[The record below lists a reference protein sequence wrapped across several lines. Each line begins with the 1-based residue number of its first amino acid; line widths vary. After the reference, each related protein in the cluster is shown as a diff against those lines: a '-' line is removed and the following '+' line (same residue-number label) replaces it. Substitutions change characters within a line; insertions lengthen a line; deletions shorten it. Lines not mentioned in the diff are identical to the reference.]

1 PGHTRPRYHAQ
12 PAGGPRGGGRG
23 PQHLGPVVRAVPG
36 RGRRSATTAGRVRP
50 AGRHRVRHQPAGPQQ
65 AEARRLHRGQR
76 RHLPVDLGP
85 QQRRRRR
92 AARIPDLGRA
102 HDSAAGQ
109 AAPRGRRV
117 PGRDHRRQ
125 APRHHRAPAVRGG
138 QPGVSPDVIVLAPG
152 VGESLQPWAASGPIL
167 RALVACLLAGLVSF
181 ASPCVIPLVPGYVAY
196 LAGVVGAE
204 RPPVTAVAAE
214 RQRAAAATMTLEER
228 RSRRSSRLRVVGAS
242 LLFVAGFTVVFVL
255 LSAMV
260 LGTVQDLAPQ
270 RELLQR
276 LGGAVTIVMGLVF
289 IGLVPALQR
298 DTRMQPKAL
307 STWVGAP
314 LLGAVFALGWTPC
327 LGPTLAA
334 ALSVAAGT
342 GVDAARGVLLIVA
355 YCLGLGLPF
364 VLVAFGSTWAMRTVG
379 WLQRNTRRIQVF
391 GGVMLIIVGLLLLSG
406 LWAEFV
412 YWLRD

>member
-1 PGHTRPRYHAQ
+1 M
-12 PAGGPRGGGRG
+12 
-23 PQHLGPVVRAVPG
+23 
-36 RGRRSATTAGRVRP
+36 
-50 AGRHRVRHQPAGPQQ
+50 
-65 AEARRLHRGQR
+65 
-76 RHLPVDLGP
+76 
-85 QQRRRRR
+85 
-92 AARIPDLGRA
+92 
-102 HDSAAGQ
+102 
-109 AAPRGRRV
+109 
-117 PGRDHRRQ
+117 
-125 APRHHRAPAVRGG
+125 
-138 QPGVSPDVIVLAPG
+138 SPDVIVLAQG
-152 VGESLQPWAASGPIL
+152 VGESFQQTAASGPIL
-167 RALVACLLAGLVSF
+167 LALGACLLAGLVSF

-260 LGTVQDLAPQ
+260 LGTVQYLAPQ
-270 RELLQR
+270 QELLQR
-276 LGGAVTIVMGLVF
+276 LGGVVTIVMGLVF

-355 YCLGLGLPF
+355 YCVGLGLPF

-412 YWLRD
+412 YWLRDFAISDTTLPI

>member
-1 PGHTRPRYHAQ
+1 M
-12 PAGGPRGGGRG
+12 
-23 PQHLGPVVRAVPG
+23 
-36 RGRRSATTAGRVRP
+36 
-50 AGRHRVRHQPAGPQQ
+50 
-65 AEARRLHRGQR
+65 
-76 RHLPVDLGP
+76 
-85 QQRRRRR
+85 
-92 AARIPDLGRA
+92 
-102 HDSAAGQ
+102 
-109 AAPRGRRV
+109 
-117 PGRDHRRQ
+117 
-125 APRHHRAPAVRGG
+125 
-138 QPGVSPDVIVLAPG
+138 SPDVIVLAQS
-152 VGESLQPWAASGPIL
+152 VGESFQQTAASGPIL
-167 RALVACLLAGLVSF
+167 LALGACLLAGLVSF

-260 LGTVQDLAPQ
+260 LGTVQYLAPQ
-270 RELLQR
+270 QELLQR
-276 LGGAVTIVMGLVF
+276 LGGVVTIVMGLVF

-355 YCLGLGLPF
+355 YCVGLGLPF

-412 YWLRD
+412 YWLRDFAISDTTLPI